1 MSIVEGSGIFKC
13 TNDSHKKEF
22 QTTDIKKFNEH
33 LLEKGHTLSGRAPCA
48 VCDAEVTFEDLPTGK
63 KPVCAKCKKE
73 LIA

>member
-13 TNDSHKKEF
+13 TNESHKKEF
-22 QTTDIKKFNEH
+22 QTTDIQKFNEH

-48 VCDAEVTFEDLPTGK
+48 VCDTEVTFEDLPTGK
-63 KPVCAKCKKE
+63 KPVCDKCKKE

>member
-13 TNDSHKKEF
+13 TNESHKKEF
-22 QTTDIKKFNEH
+22 VTEDIKKFNEH
-33 LLEKGHTLSGRAPCA
+33 LLEKGHTISGRAPCA
-48 VCDAEVTFEDLPTGK
+48 VCDKEVTFEDLPTGK